1 MDINNTNNDS
11 PTNKNDKNN
20 NFSDYSLHNVENYNS
35 TLNYTTY
42 EILSKYNLLM
52 IEFLKFMSDNINLK
66 NNTCNKFIIIRGLDT
81 VSHVFNNILY
91 YSKNI
96 ELAFYHGQKAFYF
109 YVEFIGQISDDQ
121 HTFLQL
127 SSRDATM
134 FVYKKTIFDINNEWR
149 KNMNLNFETSIGLN
163 DQIDIIH
170 IHANI
175 TKSIISFFINKSEF
189 LSNEKKSYLTNI
201 IIKTANIIEKI
212 NDCKLDI
219 KIFNIILSFIEQ
231 IDNNLHYEKYFE
243 IINLFLKKI
252 NKGKINIIKIHE
264 NIYHTDFSKR
274 IEEDTPE
281 KFITWLIT

>member
-1 MDINNTNNDS
+1 MDTNNINNDS

-20 NFSDYSLHNVENYNS
+20 NFSDYSLHNIENYNS

-42 EILSKYNLLM
+42 EILGKYNLLI

-201 IIKTANIIEKI
+201 IIKTAKIIEKI
-212 NDCKLDI
+212 NDSKLDI
-219 KIFNIILSFIEQ
+219 KIFNIILFFIEQ

-252 NKGKINIIKIHE
+252 NKGKINIIKIQE

-274 IEEDTPE
+274 IDEDTPE